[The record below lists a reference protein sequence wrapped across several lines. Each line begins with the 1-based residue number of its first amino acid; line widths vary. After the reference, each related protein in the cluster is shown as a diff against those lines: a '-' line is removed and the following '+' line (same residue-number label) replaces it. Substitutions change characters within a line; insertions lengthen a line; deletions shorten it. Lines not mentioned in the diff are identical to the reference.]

1 MRAQRLDHLVLTI
14 ASIDRTVEFYR
25 RVLGM
30 EHVEFGEGRVA
41 LAFGEQKINLHEV
54 GSEFK
59 PKARR
64 ALPGSADLCFII
76 DVPVTRALARL
87 EAFDVDVIEG
97 PVRRTGARRTLLS
110 AYFRDPDG
118 NLIEVSNEVPA
129 DGSPA

>member
-1 MRAQRLDHLVLTI
+1 MRALRLDHLVLTV

-30 EHVEFGEGRVA
+30 ERIEFGEGRVA

-59 PKARR
+59 PNARR
-64 ALPGSADLCFII
+64 AVPGSADLCFII
-76 DVPVTRALARL
+76 DVPVARALARL
-87 EAFDVDVIEG
+87 EAFDVDLIEG
-97 PVRRTGARRTLLS
+97 PVRRTGARGSLLS

-118 NLIEVSNEVPA
+118 NLIEVSNEVPG